1 MVNVIN
7 VALKHLGSNR
17 QASAQEVDGFLG
29 QIDQNKDGKLTKP
42 ELFTVFKR
50 ISE

>member
-1 MVNVIN
+1 VVNVIN

-29 QIDQNKDGKLTKP
+29 QIDQNKDDSILVSS
-42 ELFTVFKR
+42 FFA
-50 ISE
+50 IHQ